1 MIEVLL
7 EQSNL
12 SSQQNSR
19 NFLTNADKMKAF
31 ISVSYTMDINQL
43 PSIPMYWDCDH
54 SVGNLGDLQYLYEN
68 KIPRSLKK
76 PTTQN
81 KGKQIKAIKFDQS
94 SITWTNLFKQY
105 FKTSFSL
112 NLSIEE
118 HITII
123 NERSSM
129 SQYSKMEPTKWGF
142 YWWFRY
148 DNPTGYLYEFDL
160 YLGRKKMLKLIQV
173 KMWWWNCLENWKGLP
188 APYFW
193 QIFNSARLINKLFED
208 GIYAIGTV
216 QSNRKQMPKLKED
229 KKISGSESDFH
240 YSNNVICCKPYDK
253 KPVFCW

>member
-1 MIEVLL
+1 
-7 EQSNL
+7 
-12 SSQQNSR
+12 
-19 NFLTNADKMKAF
+19 
-31 ISVSYTMDINQL
+31 MDVNQL

-112 NLSIEE
+112 SLSIEE

-148 DNPTGYLYEFDL
+148 DNPTGYLYEF
-160 YLGRKKMLKLIQV
+160 
-173 KMWWWNCLENWKGLP
+173 ENWKGLP

-240 YSNNVICCKPYDK
+240 YSNNVICCKSYDK
-253 KPVFCW
+253 KPAFCW